1 MMILWCRKKDRCCSF
16 VALAA
21 FVLFFQIR
29 NVSDTGLCASVV
41 LGREGG
47 EDKKN
52 FDKVLCGSLLDFRIY
67 GRCEK

>member
-1 MMILWCRKKDRCCSF
+1 MIYGAARKIA
-16 VALAA
+16 V
-21 FVLFFQIR
+21 VLLLHLLPLFCLSQIK

-52 FDKVLCGSLLDFRIY
+52 FV
-67 GRCEK
+67 